1 LKLEATER
9 WTEVRLVALAAAL
22 HLPCPVREGFL
33 FDADHAFRV
42 SCTESDITLQRAIKR
57 VFEHAGV
64 RCDAAV
70 VLWKVGLGAAKVD
83 RDGDSWFFEIDAASK
98 TNAEMLGVILAREAA
113 RALVAERKVVPAG
126 GVVGAADREL
136 AAMLCGLGAL
146 ILRGVDADPSVFAL
160 RPRLL
165 RYAYARVARSL
176 ALGLSRGLDVLPARL
191 HVTLLWPRISRRAL
205 PFRALEPT
213 VIIRC
218 FCMRRLRVPTGAI
231 GATTCPACKRK
242 RPFDGRAC
250 RIETLAAARALP
262 PAHVPVATPW
272 QRLAIAFVE
281 LPLAAR
287 VTAMLIV
294 ALVAMMLALR

>member
-9 WTEVRLVALAAAL
+9 WTEARLVALAAAL

-42 SCTESDITLQRAIKR
+42 SCTESDTTLQRAIKR

-70 VLWKVGLGAAKVD
+70 VLWKAGVGHPKVD
-83 RDGDSWFFEIDAASK
+83 RDGDSWFFEIDASVRA
-98 TNAEMLGVILAREAA
+98 NAEVLGGIIAREAA
-113 RALVAERKVVPAG
+113 RALLAERKVSRGTGA
-126 GVVGAADREL
+126 VGAADLEL
-136 AAMLCGLGAL
+136 TAMLCGLGAA
-146 ILRGVDADPSVFAL
+146 ILRGVAADPSVFAL
-160 RPRLL
+160 RPRLV
-165 RYAYARVARSL
+165 RYAYARVTRSL
-176 ALGLSRGLDVLPARL
+176 AVGLSRALDVLPARL
-191 HVTLLWPRISRRAL
+191 HVALLWPRISRRPL
-205 PFRALEPT
+205 PYRALEPT

-231 GATTCPACKRK
+231 GTTTCPACKRQ

-250 RIETLAAARALP
+250 RIEAIAAPRTL
-262 PAHVPVATPW
+262 PAVPAPVASPW
-272 QRLAIAFVE
+272 QRFAFAFVE

-287 VTAMLIV
+287 ITAVLIV
-294 ALVAMMLALR
+294 ALIAIAVLV